1 MKRLFLAVCLLSI
14 FFSGCGSNIQGKV
27 YFQSNRF
34 PLKDKDYSTKN
45 GISVY
50 RNGVVKNLYQGC
62 ASPAVTKND
71 DKLIAY
77 VGKETGK
84 IALFDTRKGSSEFI
98 RIPLTALRF
107 SWFPD
112 NKRVAMAGHEKNK
125 GYKEQIYNIY
135 ILNTETGETENIT
148 DYEGNKRFVI
158 YDVSVSRDGKLIA
171 FTCDE
176 GERFSVKVIN
186 VEDKSIEGL
195 PFSVG
200 NVEWSPTSNILA
212 MSGKPV
218 EEKGTRTTVIIYD
231 YETKKYK
238 KIPREDNYQ
247 WVSEMSFSPD
257 GKKLAYIRDEN
268 DGRKT
273 LWTMNVDGTKRRQ
286 LIDGHYLIK
295 SINWT
300 E

>member
-1 MKRLFLAVCLLSI
+1 MKKIFLVVCLLAV
-14 FFSGCGSNIQGKV
+14 FLAGCGSNVQGKI

-34 PLKDKDYSTKN
+34 PLKDKDYSSKD

-50 RNGVVKNLYQGC
+50 RSGVVKNLYQGYG
-62 ASPAVTKND
+62 SPAVTENG

-77 VGKETGK
+77 IGNETGK
-84 IALFDTRKGSSEFI
+84 LVVFDIAEGLSDFI
-98 RIPLTALRF
+98 EIPITALRF

-112 NKRVAMAGHEKNK
+112 NKRVAMTGHEINK

-135 ILNTETGETENIT
+135 ILNIETGDIKKIT
-148 DYEGNKRFVI
+148 DYSGNKRFVM
-158 YDVSVSRDGKLIA
+158 YDISISKDGKKIA
-171 FTCDE
+171 YTYSAEKGFE
-176 GERFSVKVIN
+176 VKVVD
-186 VEDKSIEGL
+186 VETRKLEAL
-195 PFSVG
+195 PFNAG
-200 NVEWSPTSNILA
+200 NVEWSDTDNILA
-212 MSGKPV
+212 LSGKPNH
-218 EEKGTRTTVIIYD
+218 EEGTRSTVIIYD